1 MHEGVFLMRK
11 WFPPPSV
18 MDPGESGH
26 VDSCCTPWKRGISPP
41 SFTQHS
47 HLKGDN
53 PLTESILLFAIH
65 FMPELF
71 GGCMQPFLYPLVN
84 PHSQYRLRIFN
95 IWGPV
100 LGARL
105 TVRNKQSLPSY
116 HTKTSND
123 YNQVLHRGIMSVRS
137 VETIIYKWE
146 SHYST

>member
-1 MHEGVFLMRK
+1 MVSSSVCNGSRTVRPRRFLLYTMK
-11 WFPPPSV
+11 NGHFPHPHLLS
-18 MDPGESGH
+18 
-26 VDSCCTPWKRGISPP
+26 
-41 SFTQHS
+41 S

-71 GGCMQPFLYPLVN
+71 GGYMQPFLYPLVN
-84 PHSQYRLRIFN
+84 PYSQYRLRIFN

-105 TVRNKQSLPSY
+105 KVRSKQSQPSY

-146 SHYST
+146 SHYSTQ